1 MVERHKPG
9 KSRLFCVNGASDLD
23 ILDSHHTD
31 GQQPVEGKKL
41 VRQPLALLP
50 TPVVPLDR
58 LGRVLGLDAL
68 YVKRDDQTGLGL
80 GGNKI
85 RKLEFLLGDALRQGA
100 DTVLTVGALQSNH
113 ARQTA
118 AACARLGLHCELILL
133 RGRKEG
139 EAYLKSGNVLLDR
152 LFGARI
158 QLIDA
163 PASREDAM
171 MERAE
176 ILRRDG
182 RRPYLIPVGGSSL
195 VGGFGYALCA
205 EELSIQEAQVG
216 VTFDTIIVPTGSGGT
231 HAGLVAGLHCVGSKA
246 QVLGIAVEGTR
257 AEKEESVWTQAQ
269 ELVAALGGRRLPRRA
284 VRVDDRFVGEGYG
297 HPTEAMREA
306 IFLTASLEGLLLDPT
321 YTGKAMS
328 GLISMARAAMIPRA
342 APVLFLHTGGVPG
355 LFAQPE
361 LFESLPTAS
370 VADIAGN
377 SMADPEIERMEGQPA
392 STNGKKPTR
401 RRRTKKP
408 LEDAGERG
416 PRDPTVG

>member
-1 MVERHKPG
+1 SCTRQFGIGWAFLQRFPRENK
-9 KSRLFCVNGASDLD
+9 LD
-23 ILDSHHTD
+23 
-31 GQQPVEGKKL
+31 
-41 VRQPLALLP
+41 RQPLAILP
-50 TPVVPLDR
+50 TPLLRLDR
-58 LGRVLGLDAL
+58 LGRALGLDTL

-80 GGNKI
+80 GGNKV

-118 AACARLGLHCELILL
+118 AACAQLGLHCELILL
-133 RGRKEG
+133 RGRKGG

-152 LFGARI
+152 LFGACV
-158 QLIDA
+158 QVIDA
-163 PASREDAM
+163 PASREEAM
-171 MERAE
+171 LERAE
-176 ILRRDG
+176 FLRKEG

-205 EELSIQEAQVG
+205 EELAIQEAQVG
-216 VTFDTIIVPTGSGGT
+216 VRFDTVIVPTGSGGT
-231 HAGLVAGLHCVGSKA
+231 QAGLVAGLHCVGSKA
-246 QVLGIAVEGTR
+246 RVLGIAVEGTR
-257 AEKEESVWTQAQ
+257 AEKEGSVWAQAQ
-269 ELVAALGGRRLPRRA
+269 ELVAALGGRRLPRSA

-328 GLISMARAAMIPRA
+328 GLISMARAAKIPRA

-361 LFESLPTAS
+361 LFESLPTPRG
-370 VADIAGN
+370 ADISDDSSSNFQAE
-377 SMADPEIERMEGQPA
+377 PEKIESTEVQPA
-392 STNGKKPTR
+392 SSNGKKPTR

-416 PRDPTVG
+416 PSDPTVD